1 MKHDLRTNRK
11 VSDEV
16 FTVFAADEQCEQNR
30 FASTD

>member
-1 MKHDLRTNRK
+1 MKHDFRTNRK

-30 FASTD
+30 FVSID